1 MTITIKKILAMTLV
15 VAVALITSAPYARAE
30 NENASTDHDTTTI
43 SSSHQTEKR
52 ATKTQLKTR
61 SKKVTK
67 KKTKKHATVSKTPI
81 TTVTTAITSAPSISY
96 SMAEVATAN
105 TKSKCWTVISG
116 KVYNLTDWITQH
128 PGGEGAI
135 LSICGKDGTTAF
147 NAQHGG
153 QGRPA
158 QELTTFLIG
167 TLKQ

>member
-30 NENASTDHDTTTI
+30 KDNASTDHDTTTI

-116 KVYNLTDWITQH
+116 
-128 PGGEGAI
+128 
-135 LSICGKDGTTAF
+135 
-147 NAQHGG
+147 
-153 QGRPA
+153 
-158 QELTTFLIG
+158 
-167 TLKQ
+167 